1 MDLPADSSL
10 WLAPLKETASNRPSR
25 DPALEEEITTL
36 FDHFRSPLLRYVLS
50 FGLSVSDGE
59 EVIQDVFLS
68 LFRHLQQGRSRE
80 NLRGWIFRVA
90 HNLALKQRCARSQEV
105 LAEPGEPVLTQH
117 VAPDPNPEEAMVAAQ
132 RRQRLLAVV
141 QALPEQDRWCLQLRA
156 EGVRYREI
164 SEILGISLG
173 SISISLVRS
182 LARLSRADGG

>member
-1 MDLPADSSL
+1 MDLPADTAL
-10 WLAPLKETASNRPSR
+10 WLAPLSKTTTNRSSRSPS
-25 DPALEEEITTL
+25 LEEEVTAL

-59 EVIQDVFLS
+59 EIIQEVFLS

-90 HNLALKQRCARSQEV
+90 HNLALRQRCARSQEV
-105 LAEPGEPVLTQH
+105 LAEPGEPLLSQH
-117 VAPDPNPEEAMVAAQ
+117 MAPDPNPEEAMAAAQ

-156 EGVRYREI
+156 EGLRYRDI
-164 SEILGISLG
+164 SAIIGISLG
-173 SISISLVRS
+173 SVSTSLVRS
-182 LARLSRADGG
+182 LARLSRADGV